1 MVNAHY
7 EKYKETIKRVARRNY
22 RKRIILLN
30 EVLADRSCIHCGE
43 SETVCLKFYPH
54 DAEIRKITK
63 RVGTN
68 NIKAVL
74 SGKNKK
80 ELEFIYFQENQIINE
95 DETVHT
101 SGDGGYFNSGIPVGM
116 TKIQDDKI
124 YVIPTNNLEELQ
136 YLQIFLNNFKSF

>member
-68 NIKAVL
+68 PKSRKEIFHLINESKILCSNCWIKQDNDLV
-74 SGKNKK
+74 
-80 ELEFIYFQENQIINE
+80 EFI
-95 DETVHT
+95 
-101 SGDGGYFNSGIPVGM
+101 
-116 TKIQDDKI
+116 
-124 YVIPTNNLEELQ
+124 
-136 YLQIFLNNFKSF
+136 

>member
-63 RVGTN
+63 RVGIN
-68 NIKAVL
+68 PKSRKEIFHLISESQILCSNCWIKVDNDL
-74 SGKNKK
+74 V
-80 ELEFIYFQENQIINE
+80 EFI
-95 DETVHT
+95 
-101 SGDGGYFNSGIPVGM
+101 
-116 TKIQDDKI
+116 
-124 YVIPTNNLEELQ
+124 
-136 YLQIFLNNFKSF
+136 